1 MSATERRKGEE
12 VASTPP
18 LSMKELSQV
27 LAKHYGL
34 PPGKYDLRIEFQI
47 GTGPVGPENDR
58 LPGMVLGIKSIGLG
72 RVQIESDSDAREPE
86 PEAVVQKAQAAPR
99 RKKTEK
105 A

>member
-12 VASTPP
+12 AISTPS

-34 PPGKYDLRIEFQI
+34 APGKYDLRIEFQV

-72 RVQIESDSDAREPE
+72 RVQIESDSGTREPE
-86 PEAVVQKAQAAPR
+86 PEVQKAKAAPR
-99 RKKTEK
+99 RKKT
-105 A
+105 AA